1 MILTVVWFNL
11 PDTPNFQA
19 KCSFS
24 IYCGRKYFKW
34 MNILV
39 DKRATELQKEKAEQL
54 RRSGNETVAKKALA
68 AATEIS
74 HDLVCD
80 FVQASLNFS

>member
-1 MILTVVWFNL
+1 
-11 PDTPNFQA
+11 
-19 KCSFS
+19 
-24 IYCGRKYFKW
+24 

-54 RRSGNETVAKKALA
+54 RRSGNETEAKKALA

-74 HDLVCD
+74 HDLVYD